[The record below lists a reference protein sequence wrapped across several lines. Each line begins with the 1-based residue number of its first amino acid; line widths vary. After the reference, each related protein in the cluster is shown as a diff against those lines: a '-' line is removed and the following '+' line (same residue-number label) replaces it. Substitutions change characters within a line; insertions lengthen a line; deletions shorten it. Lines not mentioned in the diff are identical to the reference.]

1 MGLVTSRMNLASDF
15 IANSLR
21 QELIVLENCR
31 RAEMRK
37 NIMSLSCLS
46 WLVLHREQLRGRPK
60 ADVKSSWV
68 SCTTPP
74 TCNHKIQNDY
84 EFWGNLGFWVLKDAK
99 VTTIS
104 NHNLKAWTCLGIF
117 FPNCRMV
124 GIWLNFGVATITTIV
139 SLLSQGCDRPPIQC
153 WDDHATILQPT
164 PDLIFSASPDDEDI
178 FRFEY
183 ISVWWQLCHI
193 EIQLKEAFEVELVFP
208 L

>member
-1 MGLVTSRMNLASDF
+1 MGLVTSRINLASDF

-117 FPNCRMV
+117 FPNW
-124 GIWLNFGVATITTIV
+124 GWLEFDSILVLRRLPQSLVCFPKVATGPLYNAELTTPPF
-139 SLLSQGCDRPPIQC
+139 CNRPL
-153 WDDHATILQPT
+153 T
-164 PDLIFSASPDDEDI
+164 
-178 FRFEY
+178 
-183 ISVWWQLCHI
+183 
-193 EIQLKEAFEVELVFP
+193 
-208 L
+208 